1 MKALFF
7 LIIVISTQAWA
18 ISGQE
23 FCESYV
29 SLSKPKTLKKHPFKD
44 TLTVLYDPRN
54 IIQVEEL
61 ESDHIIDSNKEEIT
75 TTSGNKVIF
84 IHLPNPSADKITLQ
98 KKQKKISQLK
108 LFKLLKKNNGGPDG
122 PSFMSIGW
130 KPLASFLEIHPTF
143 LFKPKP
149 PILF

>member
-1 MKALFF
+1 LKALFF

-23 FCESYV
+23 FCESYA

-44 TLTVLYDPRN
+44 TLTVLYAPRN

-61 ESDHIIDSNKEEIT
+61 ESDQIIDSNKEEIT

-98 KKQKKISQLK
+98 KKTE
-108 LFKLLKKNNGGPDG
+108 KNL
-122 PSFMSIGW
+122 S
-130 KPLASFLEIHPTF
+130 T
-143 LFKPKP
+143 
-149 PILF
+149 